1 MELEIVEKVSSNGRE
16 EGNESLESEEAQA
29 PLFRIQ
35 PTKGW
40 QIIDWRELVAYRD
53 LFWFLTLRGITVKY
67 KQTVLGLG
75 WALVRPLFSMVVFTI
90 VFGGLA
96 GVPSDG
102 VPYALFSFAALVP
115 WTYFSTSLSDATTS
129 LVTNAHI
136 MTKVYFPRLVLPV
149 APVLGNLVDFCI
161 AFVFLLGMML
171 WFGAVPTLN
180 VVFLPLL
187 VLVMMMTALGIGL
200 WLSAL
205 SVQYR
210 DVNQAVTFVV
220 QLGMYAAPVVW
231 PVSLIVQKF
240 PEWGGV
246 LRLVYGTYPIAGV
259 IEGFRSALL
268 GASPMPWDLILVG
281 GFSSLIVLLSGAF
294 YFKRMERTFADVA

>member
-16 EGNESLESEEAQA
+16 EGNESLESEEA